1 MEKEEILL
9 RQKAHGQFQSFL
21 SDCNIESFQK
31 KKILEV
37 GFKNGLFLDE
47 CHKAGFTTTG
57 LEINKEYFEKTKKD
71 FPYLDVLCYDG
82 GIFPASDNSF
92 DFVASFQVLEHVG
105 SIEHVIKECL
115 RVLKPD
121 GIMYHVCPNYRSF
134 YEGHYKVLWF
144 PFLNKKTG
152 RMYLKLLG
160 RYTPFFEEL
169 NCIKLKD
176 ITKVFKKHKNELK
189 MITLGQKEFVRK
201 FNDEQIEKIEV
212 GFLKKCMKILSV
224 CPILRECFLYVI
236 CWTGFYYPIT
246 VIFRKKAILKS
257 DARSLG
263 S

>member
-9 RQKAHGQFQSFL
+9 RQKAHNQLQAFL
-21 SDCNIESFQK
+21 TDC
-31 KKILEV
+31 EV
-37 GFKNGLFLDE
+37 KNPQEKNVFELGFRNGLFLDE
-47 CHKAGFTTTG
+47 CYKAGIKATG
-57 LEINKEYFEKTKKD
+57 LEINKEYFRNTKTE

-82 GIFPASDNSF
+82 GEFPFPDNSF
-92 DFVASFQVLEHVG
+92 DFVASFQVLEHVS

-176 ITKVFKKHKNELK
+176 ITKVFKKHKNELE

-201 FNDEQIEKIEV
+201 FNDEQIEKIKV
-212 GFLKKCMKILSV
+212 GFLKKCMKIFSV
-224 CPILRECFLYVI
+224 CPILRKCFLYLA
-236 CWTGFYYPIT
+236 CRAGLYYPIT
-246 VIFRKKAILKS
+246 VILKKKVILKS
-257 DARSLG
+257 GDKNLCP
-263 S
+263 